1 MNGLF
6 ASALLVTLGTIPA
19 AAQIIDDP
27 NIQIH
32 GFATQAFAVSSNN
45 NYLGMDTRT
54 GTPAWTEAAVN
65 INDQVNDK
73 LRVGVQLHYTRL
85 GAFGGDNVNVDWA
98 QGDYTINQWVGL
110 RAGKVKIRWGLYNDT
125 QDYDPGY
132 LWSLLP
138 ESIYG
143 IDIRATNL
151 SQLGAEVYGKLLLPG
166 KYGRLNYSVYY
177 GYYYYASDDGYRE
190 VMKQSGM
197 EFTTMPGG
205 KTPGLDLRW
214 ETPVRGLKVGGSL
227 MIYNASGNMVNG
239 TYKAPYAY
247 WPAGYAQYD
256 FKKLFASYQYAKLVS
271 YQTATVTDSDPATSG
286 SDARQWFAMGGY
298 HVTDKFQAGVY
309 YSKYTVP
316 SAGDDANP
324 ANYFKDWDVS
334 GRYDFNSYFYGK
346 IEGHFIDGNALGFY
360 GLNNPD
366 GLKPKTKLMVA
377 KVGFTF

>member
-1 MNGLF
+1 MNKILAG
-6 ASALLVTLGTIPA
+6 AMALALGAIPA
-19 AAQIIDDP
+19 AAQSFGDQ

-32 GFATQAFAVSSNN
+32 GFATQAFVVSSYN

-54 GTPAWTEAAVN
+54 GAPSWTEAALNV
-65 INDQVNDK
+65 NDQVSEK
-73 LRVGVQLHYTRL
+73 LRVGIQLHYTRL
-85 GAFGGDNVNVDWA
+85 GAFGGDNINVDWA
-98 QGDYTINQWVGL
+98 LGDYSINQWMGL

-151 SQLGAEVYGKLLLPG
+151 SQLGVEFYGKLPLAR
-166 KYGRLNYSVYY
+166 KFGRLNYSAYY
-177 GYYYYASDDGYRE
+177 GYYYFASDDGYRAS
-190 VMKQSGM
+190 MAQSGLV
-197 EFTTMPGG
+197 FNHMPGG

-227 MIYNASGNMVNG
+227 MVYNASGNLVSG
-239 TYKAPYAY
+239 TYTAPYAY
-247 WPAGYAQYD
+247 WPTGYAQYE
-256 FKKLFASYQYAKLVS
+256 FKKFFSSYQYAKLVS
-271 YQTATVTDSDPATSG
+271 YQTATIPGSAPVTTG
-286 SDARQWFAMGGY
+286 SDARQWFATGGY
-298 HVTDKFQAGVY
+298 HLSEKFQAGVY

-316 SAGDDANP
+316 SAGDNSNP
-324 ANYFKDWDVS
+324 ANHFKDWAVS

-360 GLNNPD
+360 ALNNPD
-366 GLKPKTKLMVA
+366 GLKPKTNLLVA